1 VCDRSEREVE
11 LDEPVLRAPDR
22 QRQVA
27 RLRHRR
33 LDDVAGVL
41 DDERLNGR
49 KIERSRGER

>member
-1 VCDRSEREVE
+1 VE